1 MFAIRRR
8 AAASSMTGG
17 RLSAHRVE
25 HSRITL
31 PNCVRYR
38 ARLNSALSFDS
49 IRHKQAFAKA
59 PRTQF
64 TQSDGYDRGTV
75 QRLSRNR
82 ASLQGYPEHGPK
94 KTTGSA
100 PNSYVDVGS
109 VDPNVLRLNIGC
121 IDLTE
126 VSIQI
131 RRNPNGNGFITV
143 RNRPPRHCE
152 YQKVEYVCA
161 PAHVGVI
168 LMQRN

>member
-126 VSIQI
+126 VSIKSGEIQMETDLSLSETDRLAI
-131 RRNPNGNGFITV
+131 ANIKKWNM
-143 RNRPPRHCE
+143 
-152 YQKVEYVCA
+152 CA
-161 PAHVGVI
+161 LQHT
-168 LMQRN
+168 LESF